1 MNFINPIT
9 PITTTFDRQS
19 PDKSI
24 IPPRVA
30 AVMKNIEVLTDKIK
44 IVFTEMASQSE
55 GCFSCLRCDGPDEVQ
70 TQTSKKLQSYANL
83 VEEALK
89 RFAEADISIAKM
101 GLSDSF
107 EESPDG
113 FIFAL
118 EAPYIK
124 GQETDDGSHGVRTEV
139 NTGEADLGP
148 IEDGANKDDN
158 VGVCPVKKQEQFKI
172 LAYVH

>member
-1 MNFINPIT
+1 MLQP
-9 PITTTFDRQS
+9 PWHLEEYS
-19 PDKSI
+19 P
-24 IPPRVA
+24 
-30 AVMKNIEVLTDKIK
+30 M
-44 IVFTEMASQSE
+44 
-55 GCFSCLRCDGPDEVQ
+55 DEVQ
-70 TQTSKKLQSYANL
+70 ASKKLQPNAKL

-101 GLSDSF
+101 RLSDRY

-124 GQETDDGSHGVRTEV
+124 GKETDDGSHGVKAEV

-148 IEDGANKDDN
+148 IEDGQAANKDDN
-158 VGVCPVKKQEQFKI
+158 VGVRPVK
-172 LAYVH
+172 